1 MKDNQLDIFIAAETV
16 AMEIQLAEFITNTD
30 NALKGEG

>member
-1 MKDNQLDIFIAAETV
+1 MNENQRNEFVAAETV
-16 AMEIQLAEFITNTD
+16 AMEIQLAEILTDVD